1 MVVYK
6 PVPRG
11 EVIDALVHI
20 RDLHRR
26 IEHSNERDIRAG
38 ERREAI
44 VRDLVSNLPRT
55 NEHPTLKTL
64 LDVAESCC
72 LTLDGA
78 HKLFGYSLAALR
90 DYDLRL
96 NGGRTHI
103 VESYAFERDQLV
115 DLPSRFASREAFRI
129 DALLRDLVPEWQ
141 TDIPIRALEAKGWH
155 QPGTFYAHIG
165 KEDSLGSCIPPGAIA
180 QVVPIDRD
188 EASRPN
194 PRAIYL
200 LQFDNGY

>member
-11 EVIDALVHI
+11 EVIDVLVHI
-20 RDLHRR
+20 RELHGR

-96 NGGRTHI
+96 NGGRTPLWSLMH
-103 VESYAFERDQLV
+103 SSATSWWTYH
-115 DLPSRFASREAFRI
+115 
-129 DALLRDLVPEWQ
+129 
-141 TDIPIRALEAKGWH
+141 RAL
-155 QPGTFYAHIG
+155 
-165 KEDSLGSCIPPGAIA
+165 
-180 QVVPIDRD
+180 
-188 EASRPN
+188 
-194 PRAIYL
+194 PRAKRSGLMLHCEI
-200 LQFDNGY
+200 